1 MMMTQKTIQQ
11 VPFRLTRD
19 VVDGM
24 GCTGCEG
31 VFRRCCEETI
41 RVLRGHVQTE
51 TILTILEVFI
61 ADPLYRWTQTK
72 PELLRRQERNAKKSE
87 QTNEEGAQQSE
98 GNDEKARQDALSL
111 MSLLATMQN
120 QPPQKSPATSYE

>member
-1 MMMTQKTIQQ
+1 M
-11 VPFRLTRD
+11 TRD

-87 QTNEEGAQQSE
+87 QTNEDSGS
-98 GNDEKARQDALSL
+98 DDD
-111 MSLLATMQN
+111 MDDIVV
-120 QPPQKSPATSYE
+120 PDDDVTS